1 MGLKKSIEK
10 TVDIKTIAKRHAV
23 FGEIITTYDEY
34 LPCFVLHSYFEPQY
48 IEKYGYDSEE
58 LLKHGTGYIDCLT
71 RDGRIIR
78 LQYYEYAII
87 VHSKK
92 ISQKFRK
99 KYPQLEDEN
108 GFSYTIM
115 QYIQSAD
122 KSIVI

>member
-1 MGLKKSIEK
+1 MKLKKSIEK
-10 TVDIKTIAKRHAV
+10 TVNIKTISKRHAV
-23 FGEIITTYDEY
+23 YGEIITPTDEY
-34 LPCFVLHSYFEPQY
+34 LPCFVIKSYFEPHY

-71 RDGRIIR
+71 GNGRIIR

-92 ISQKFRK
+92 IAQKFRK
-99 KYPQLEDEN
+99 KFPQLEDEN
-108 GFSYTIM
+108 GFSYTVM

-122 KSIVI
+122 ESIAI

>member
-1 MGLKKSIEK
+1 MKLKKSSEK

-23 FGEIITTYDEY
+23 FGEIITTNDAY

-71 RDGRIIR
+71 GCGRIIR
-78 LQYYEYAII
+78 RQYYEYAII

-99 KYPQLEDEN
+99 KFPQLEDKN
-108 GFSYTIM
+108 GFSYRVM

-122 KSIVI
+122 ESIVI